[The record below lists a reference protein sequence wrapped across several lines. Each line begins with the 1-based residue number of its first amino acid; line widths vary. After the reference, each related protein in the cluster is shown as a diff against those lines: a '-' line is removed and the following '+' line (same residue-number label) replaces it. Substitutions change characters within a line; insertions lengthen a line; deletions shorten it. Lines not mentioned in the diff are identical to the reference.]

1 MQHTQLYQQKK
12 RRKMVE
18 FESVKYVSALS
29 FMGGLAITFIKLYVS
44 VQAQRVKDSQDYA
57 RELATAN
64 TKLIDVVDRQAET
77 SAMFLDIKAMVQD
90 LTKRITKLEP

>member
-1 MQHTQLYQQKK
+1 
-12 RRKMVE
+12 MVE
-18 FESVKYVSALS
+18 FESVKYVSAFS
-29 FMGGLAITFIKLYVS
+29 FMGGLAITFVKLYVG

-64 TKLIDVVDRQAET
+64 AKLIDVVDRQAET
-77 SAMFLDIKAMVQD
+77 NALFLDIKVMVQD